1 MWESQEE
8 GARMTFLQEGPKF
21 EVTPLTVTLL
31 ILWLDLSE
39 QGLIFQWTHN
49 SHDVERNFST

>member
-1 MWESQEE
+1 
-8 GARMTFLQEGPKF
+8 MTFLQGGPKF